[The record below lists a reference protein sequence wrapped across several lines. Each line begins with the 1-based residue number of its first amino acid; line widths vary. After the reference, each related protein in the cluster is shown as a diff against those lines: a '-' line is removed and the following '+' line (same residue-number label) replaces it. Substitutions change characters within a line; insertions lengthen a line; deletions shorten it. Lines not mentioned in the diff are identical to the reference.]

1 LKFAGEALGRCGVAQ
16 PGQGEGFGSAG
27 SRFIVHLLKREQM
40 SFVLDC
46 LYILGGIIASPV
58 IVLKMVLSERWRAG
72 LRERLGGVPLRRGD
86 RRCVWVHAVSVGEV
100 SAARP
105 FVELLERECPEADVR
120 VSTMTNTGQ
129 KVAREL
135 FGAERCFYFPLD
147 LSCAAARTFRR
158 VRPDVIV
165 LVELE
170 IWPNFVRAARRRGVP
185 VVIVNGRMREERVGV
200 YRRARFLFRP
210 LFEGE
215 AGSCFCVQNE
225 VYGDRFARAGFPAE
239 RIRVTGNMKYDA
251 VRTEMDAAGVEGL
264 RRSLGFVAGERV
276 WVAGCTWPGEEE
288 ICLRVHRRLLDVEP
302 CLRLVIAP
310 RHVERAGEV
319 AGVIDAE
326 GFRCRRRTGESG
338 ESGEAV
344 RLLDTVG
351 ELGYCYA
358 FAEFC
363 FVGKSLTASG
373 GHNVL
378 EPAGLG
384 APPVFGPLTENFVEE
399 AEFLLARGAAERVRS
414 EEKLTEA
421 LLRLLREESLRL
433 ERVRNGRAAVDAM
446 RGASRRNVE
455 IVKAVLTR
463 EESSGQKEE
472 RR

>member
-1 LKFAGEALGRCGVAQ
+1 
-16 PGQGEGFGSAG
+16 
-27 SRFIVHLLKREQM
+27 M

-46 LYILGGIIASPV
+46 LYMLGAIIASPV
-58 IVLKMVLSERWRAG
+58 VALRMVLSERWRAG
-72 LRERLGGVPLRRGD
+72 LRERLGGAPPRRGE

-100 SAARP
+100 IAARP
-105 FVELLERECPEADVR
+105 FVALLEKECPEADVL
-120 VSTMTNTGQ
+120 VSTTTNTGQ

-147 LSCAAARTFRR
+147 LSCAVARAFRR

-170 IWPNFVRAARRRGVP
+170 IWPNFLRAARRRGAA
-185 VVIVNGRMREERVGV
+185 VVIVNGRMREERVSV
-200 YRRARFLFRP
+200 YRRFRFLFRP
-210 LFEGE
+210 VFEGG
-215 AGSCFCVQNE
+215 AGNWFCVQNE
-225 VYGDRFARAGFPAE
+225 TYRDRFVRAGFPAE

-251 VRTEMDAAGVEGL
+251 VRTEVEAAGVAEL
-264 RRSLGFVAGERV
+264 RRALGLEAGDRV

-288 ICLRVHRRLLDVEP
+288 ICLRAHRRLLDVEP
-302 CLRLVIAP
+302 RLRLVIAP

-319 AGVIDAE
+319 EGVIAAE
-326 GFRCRRRTGESG
+326 GFRCRRRSVEGGESG
-338 ESGEAV
+338 ASV

-363 FVGKSLTASG
+363 FVGKSLTAGG

-384 APPVFGPLTENFVEE
+384 APPVFGPRMENFAEE
-399 AEFLLARGAAERVRS
+399 AKFLVTRGAAERVAN
-414 EEKLTEA
+414 ELELTEA
-421 LLRLLREESLRL
+421 LARLLRDESLRR
-433 ERVRNGRAAVDAM
+433 ERSRNGRAAVDAM

-455 IVKAVLTR
+455 VVKGLLTR
-463 EESSGQKEE
+463 E
-472 RR
+472 